1 MEIETLQIK
10 RVTGNW
16 DNHKGYKP
24 LLGEYV
30 LVDIQGKTKT
40 LIMGNG
46 SDTLESIFE
55 NAECVIPFKNYVD
68 ETKTTLDG
76 KITNLKPA
84 SSSTPLD
91 ITKDSSSMGNAP
103 TFAPSDHTHTI
114 TKETITDV
122 LANGEFIYRG
132 IQIGTL
138 DPTESN
144 ITGEKG
150 DIYIRYE
157 ETSV

>member
-68 ETKTTLDG
+68 DVQEDLE
-76 KITNLKPA
+76 IQINRLKPTTT
-84 SSSTPLD
+84 STEN
-91 ITKDSSSMGNAP
+91 ITSNSASMGTAS
-103 TFAPSDHTHTI
+103 TFAPSNHKHKI
-114 TKETITDV
+114 TKKTVTDV
-122 LANGEFIYRG
+122 LANNGFEYHG
-132 IQIGTL
+132 IKFGKD
-138 DPTESN
+138 DPTKSN
-144 ITGEKG
+144 ITGSNG

-157 ETSV
+157 G